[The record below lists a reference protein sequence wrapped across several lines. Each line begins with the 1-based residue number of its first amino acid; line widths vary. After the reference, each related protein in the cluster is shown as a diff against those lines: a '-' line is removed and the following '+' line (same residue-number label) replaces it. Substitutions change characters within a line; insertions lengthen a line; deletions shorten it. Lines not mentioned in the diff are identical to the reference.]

1 MKNGENAIPDLEFL
15 LSTVQYKLELLIIEL
30 VPMQ

>member
-15 LSTVQYKLELLIIEL
+15 LGTVQYKLELLIIEL

>member
-1 MKNGENAIPDLEFL
+1 MKNGETAILDMEFL
-15 LSTVQYKLELLIIEL
+15 LGTVQYKLELLIIEL

>member
-1 MKNGENAIPDLEFL
+1 MKNGANAIPDLEFL
-15 LSTVQYKLELLIIEL
+15 LGTVEYKLELLITGL